1 MARNTGKRPHE
12 KLLEIMNVGTRLTP
26 AEIDAHV
33 GNGNY
38 ASKHVWFLGKLGFGF
53 EVERQG
59 RTVVAYTMTAE
70 PANATEIRNPVAK
83 TPKAKAPKV
92 AKTPKVKAPVAP
104 RVKAAATKVAKQKKA
119 KSADLDAERMLQELN
134 MNNACE
140 VGGGSYSID
149 SDWDS
154 MDGIDVANFLK

>member
-26 AEIDAHV
+26 VEIDAHV

-53 EVERQG
+53 DVERQG
-59 RTVVAYTMTAE
+59 RTVIAYTMTAE
-70 PANATEIRNPVAK
+70 PANASDIRNPAVKAPKAK
-83 TPKAKAPKV
+83 VAKAPKAKV
-92 AKTPKVKAPVAP
+92 AKAPAVA
-104 RVKAAATKVAKQKKA
+104 RVKAAAVKVAKNKKA
-119 KSADLDAERMLQELN
+119 KSADDEAERMLQELN

>member
-26 AEIDAHV
+26 VEIDAHV

-38 ASKHVWFLGKLGFGF
+38 ASKHVWFLGKLGFTF
-53 EVERQG
+53 DVERQG
-59 RTVVAYTMTAE
+59 RTVIAYTMTGE
-70 PANATEIRNPVAK
+70 PANAAEIRNPAPKVSKAK
-83 TPKAKAPKV
+83 AKVAKAPK
-92 AKTPKVKAPVAP
+92 AAKAPVAP
-104 RVKAAATKVAKQKKA
+104 RVKAAAVKVAKTKKA
-119 KSADLDAERMLQELN
+119 KSADADAERMLQELN